1 MDIGSIITFAA
12 IAVLLSLWSFIVIF
26 LDRKKVLERY
36 GLSKIWGIGL
46 MWRTEKGKGAIEKL
60 SSPKRFWNIAANTGL
75 ALFYTGM
82 LLMFLMLLAS
92 AYFSATS
99 NLARPV
105 GADEIFVL
113 PGINPY
119 IPLVFGLLGLIVAVV
134 AHELSHGIMARAMDF
149 SVKSLGLIF
158 ILIPIGAFMEPD
170 EKEVEN
176 GPRPARMRM
185 FAAGPLMNFFLAFLF
200 IGLFSWGFMGSVQ
213 ADSDPFMI
221 TNIYEQS
228 AVHLSLRGTPTALYS
243 INGTA
248 VHNYGDISEIEGIA
262 PGNWTVLDM
271 RIGDTRSNVP
281 IVAGVMI
288 VGVSDDTPA
297 GRADIKKG
305 SIIQRIDDN
314 TIWNLDTFHDIMED
328 KVNGE
333 VINVT
338 LLEPVM
344 NVDGKGFLLNGT
356 YPPWVN
362 TSGLYPG
369 LKGYPEYTQ
378 VSYNITLGDKYD
390 YININSFKG
399 KGYLGVSTTFAGITG
414 VGSEELIGTLN
425 HPASSGGSLRER
437 FGNVIYVIFRLPLD
451 TKLMP
456 LHGPL
461 TEILEVD
468 GVLSFVPEPLFWF
481 LANCC
486 FYIFWINILL
496 GLFNALPMVPL
507 DGGFVFRDTLVII
520 FGWFSRWFRKGA
532 SEETLVKWAKKVST
546 GASFFVLS
554 LILIAV
560 LAPWLRV
567 IFF

>member
-36 GLSKIWGIGL
+36 GLSRIWAIGL

-82 LLMFLMLLAS
+82 VLMFLMLLAS
-92 AYFSATS
+92 AYFSVTS

-200 IGLFSWGFMGSVQ
+200 IGLFSWGFMESVQ
-213 ADSDPFMI
+213 AESDPFVI

-228 AVHLSLRGTPTALYS
+228 AVHLSLKGIPTAIYA

-248 VHNYGDISEIEGIA
+248 VHDYGDISGIEGIH

-271 RIGDTRSNVP
+271 RIGDSRSNVP
-281 IVAGVMI
+281 VVAGAMI

-297 GRADIKKG
+297 GKAGIKKG
-305 SIIQRIDDN
+305 SIIQRIDGN
-314 TIWNLDTFHDIMED
+314 TIWNLDIFHDIMED
-328 KVNGE
+328 TVKGQVMT
-333 VINVT
+333 VA

-344 NVDGKGFLLNGT
+344 KADGKGILLNGT
-356 YPPWVN
+356 YPSWVN
-362 TSGLYPG
+362 GTGLYTG
-369 LKGYPEYTQ
+369 LKGFPEYREA
-378 VSYNITLGDKYD
+378 SYNITLGDKYE
-390 YININSFKG
+390 YININAYKG
-399 KGYLGVSTTFAGITG
+399 KGYLGVSTAFAGISG
-414 VGSEELIGTLN
+414 VGSKELIGTLS
-425 HPASSGGSLRER
+425 HPASSGGSLREK

-456 LHGPL
+456 LHDPL
-461 TEILEVD
+461 TDIFEVN
-468 GVLSFVPEPLFWF
+468 GAFSIMPEPLFWF

-520 FGWFSRWFRKGA
+520 FGWFRKGA

-546 GASFFVLS
+546 GASLFVLS

>member
-1 MDIGSIITFAA
+1 MEIGSIITFAI
-12 IAVLLSLWSFIVIF
+12 IAALLAVWSFVVIA

-36 GLSKIWGIGL
+36 GLSRIWAIGL
-46 MWRTEKGKGAIEKL
+46 MWRTEKGKGVIDKL

-113 PGINPY
+113 PGVNPY
-119 IPLVFGLLGLIVAVV
+119 IPLVFGLIGLIVAVV

-149 SVKSLGLIF
+149 SVRSLGLIF
-158 ILIPIGAFMEPD
+158 ILIPIGAFMEPA

-176 GPRPARMRM
+176 GPRLARMRM

-213 ADSDPFMI
+213 AADEPFII

-228 AVHLSLRGTPTALYS
+228 AVHLSLEGTPTALYA
-243 INGTA
+243 INGTP
-248 VHNYGDISEIEGIA
+248 VHDYDDLSGIA
-262 PGNWTVLDM
+262 GVSPGNWTILDL
-271 RIGDTRSNVP
+271 RIDGDRTLVP
-281 IVAGVMI
+281 VVAGVMI
-288 VGVSDDTPA
+288 VGISEDTPA
-297 GRADIKKG
+297 SSEGLRKG
-305 SIIQRIDDN
+305 SIITEIDN
-314 TIWNLDTFHDIMED
+314 STIWNLDVFHDIMDGTE
-328 KVNGE
+328 KGQ
-333 VINVT
+333 VITVT
-338 LLEPVM
+338 LLEPLK
-344 NVDGKGFLLNGT
+344 NEDGKRFLLNGT
-356 YPPWVN
+356 YPSWMDG
-362 TSGLYPG
+362 TGLYPG
-369 LKGYPEYTQ
+369 LKGFPEYSEA
-378 VSYNITLGDKYD
+378 SYNITLGDKYE
-390 YININSFKG
+390 YININDFKG
-399 KGYLGVSTTFAGITG
+399 KGYLGVSTAFAGMAG
-414 VGSEELIGTLN
+414 VGSKELIGTLS
-425 HPASSGGSLRER
+425 HPLSSGDSFRER

-461 TEILEVD
+461 TEILEVN
-468 GVLSFVPEPLFWF
+468 GALSILPEPLFWF

-486 FYIFWINILL
+486 FYIFWISILL

-520 FGWFSRWFRKGA
+520 FGWFRKGA
-532 SEETLVKWAKKVST
+532 SEETLVRMAKKVST
-546 GASFFVLS
+546 AASFFVLS